1 MEPVTK
7 RNRIAEERAAEDFK
21 RQFAL
26 SPDNVVHIQ
35 RVPLRKPRWSKDF
48 TKLPMWWFEP
58 LNGAS
63 ASAHRLAWW
72 LTYLHWRNY
81 GGPVKLANM
90 VLETLGVSR
99 RTKWRTLAELEH
111 RGLIRVERRPRK
123 SQLVHVLLERP

>member
-48 TKLPMWWFEP
+48 IMLPTEWFER
-58 LNGAS
+58 LDGAT
-63 ASAHRLAWW
+63 ASTHRVDIWLAICI
-72 LTYLHWRNY
+72 
-81 GGPVKLANM
+81 GGTT
-90 VLETLGVSR
+90 EDR
-99 RTKWRTLAELEH
+99 
-111 RGLIRVERRPRK
+111 
-123 SQLVHVLLERP
+123 